1 VTVPVWLL
9 IACMILANYRAARLA
24 VRDTFP
30 PVLWLRDRLA
40 GGWRPLTEPE
50 QERHAAPQPSNE
62 EPFVRHPALGTLTLI
77 DGRVNRYVR
86 RKSWSPYWL
95 AELLTCPWCVS
106 GWLSA
111 ALTAAVA
118 FTVGV
123 PAPVLVWGA
132 VWGASA
138 LLASREWA

>member
-1 VTVPVWLL
+1 MAV
-9 IACMILANYRAARLA
+9 ANYRATRLA
-24 VRDTFP
+24 VRDDFP

-40 GGWRPLTEPE
+40 GGWRPLTAQE
-50 QERHAAPQPSNE
+50 QERHPIGLSNE
-62 EPFVRHPALGTLTLI
+62 EILATHPKLGSVMYI

-86 RKSWSPYWL
+86 RSRWSPYWL
-95 AELLTCPWCVS
+95 AELVSCPWCVS
-106 GWLSA
+106 GWLAA

>member
-1 VTVPVWLL
+1 MPVWLL
-9 IACMILANYRAARLA
+9 IACMILAAYRASRLA
-24 VRDTFP
+24 AKDTFP

-40 GGWRPLTEPE
+40 GGWRPLTDKEEE
-50 QERHAAPQPSNE
+50 QWVPARPTDD
-62 EPFVRHPALGTLTLI
+62 EPFVRHPQLGTLTLI

-86 RKSWSPYWL
+86 RAKRSPHWL
-95 AELLTCPWCVS
+95 AELITCPWCVS

-111 ALTAAVA
+111 AVTAAVA

-123 PAPVLVWGA
+123 PAPFLVWGA
-132 VWGASA
+132 VWAGAA

>member
-9 IACMILANYRAARLA
+9 IACMILANYRATRLA
-24 VRDTFP
+24 VKDTFP

-40 GGWRPLTEPE
+40 GGWRPLTEAE
-50 QERHAAPQPSNE
+50 QERHATPQPSDD

-77 DGRVNRYVR
+77 DGRMNRYVR
-86 RKSWSPYWL
+86 RKSWSPHWL
-95 AELLTCPWCVS
+95 GELVSCPWCVS
-106 GWLSA
+106 GWTA
-111 ALTAAVA
+111 VALTAAVA
-118 FTVGV
+118 LTVGV
-123 PAPVLVWGA
+123 PAPLLVWGA

>member
-1 VTVPVWLL
+1 MPVWLL
-9 IACMILANYRAARLA
+9 IACMILANYRASRLA
-24 VRDTFP
+24 VKDDFP

-40 GGWRPLTEPE
+40 GGWRPLTTRE
-50 QERHAAPQPSNE
+50 QERYP
-62 EPFVRHPALGTLTLI
+62 VALGSDEIVSTHPKLGSVMTI
-77 DGRVNRYVR
+77 DGRMNRYVR
-86 RKSWSPYWL
+86 REKWSPYWL
-95 AELLTCPWCVS
+95 AELISCPWCVS
-106 GWLSA
+106 GWLAA
-111 ALTAAVA
+111 ALTIVVA

>member
-1 VTVPVWLL
+1 MPVWLTVY
-9 IACMILANYRAARLA
+9 CMILANYRASRLA
-24 VRDTFP
+24 TKDDFP

-40 GGWRPLTEPE
+40 GGWRPLTSRE
-50 QERHAAPQPSNE
+50 QRDLQVLPLDTAGDLRRIWSVE
-62 EPFVRHPALGTLTLI
+62 TDT
-77 DGRVNRYVR
+77 DGAQRRYVHR
-86 RKSWSPYWL
+86 LRFSPYWL
-95 AELLTCPWCVS
+95 AELVSCPWCVS

-111 ALTAAVA
+111 AITAAVA